1 MNAIVSKL
9 TSKGQ
14 ATIPKAIR
22 NELQIKSGDQIAF
35 HVKDGHVEI
44 SRVDPLD
51 IEFAKAQEAGL
62 SKEWMAAEDEAAY
75 GDL

>member
-1 MNAIVSKL
+1 MTAIVSKL

-22 NELQIKSGDQIAF
+22 NVLQIKPGDQIAF
-35 HVKDGHVEI
+35 QVKDGHVEI
-44 SRVDPLD
+44 SRVAPLD

-62 SKEWMAAEDEAAY
+62 SQEWMAAEDETAY
-75 GDL
+75 GSL